1 MLLFNF
7 LHCGIQVKLDRR
19 STRLEALAV
28 LAESDDILA
37 QMGASVP
44 DPRPASTVI
53 AAHKANWWS
62 GHSEHGRIGGASTGA
77 HRAGEVRTAVM
88 WPVALAETSSESD
101 PESEND
107 EETAEAPK
115 VIFR

>member
-1 MLLFNF
+1 MLLFIF
-7 LHCGIQVKLDRR
+7 FHCGVQVKLDRR

-44 DPRPASTVI
+44 DPGPASTGI
-53 AAHKANWWS
+53 ASHKAN
-62 GHSEHGRIGGASTGA
+62 SERGRIGGASTGA

-101 PESEND
+101 PESESD
-107 EETAEAPK
+107 QETAEAPK
-115 VIFR
+115 VVFR